1 MKKTLL
7 SAVAGLAVINAAFAI
22 PSPGDR
28 KKLCESK
35 PFDFVWVEKTQTCV
49 PINPCKTSNDKI
61 RDAYCIEAGGVAGI
75 DTANEA
81 IRRYAKNVMK
91 VGVDSIK
98 VVDNGYR
105 PFLSLRTTDGGY
117 YVFGFDGGDY
127 GNNIQGQLKLA
138 CWAYGKQLHYD
149 LNYDSPRYGCLGVNS
164 QKECDDMADFAS
176 LLSGDLVEGEVEQLG
191 QKVCWLTNFDG
202 WYNKRYSHDDVI
214 ENNTYQNPEPIR
226 HPEGIR

>member
-1 MKKTLL
+1 MKRTLL
-7 SAVAGLAVINAAFAI
+7 SVIAGLAVINAASAI

-28 KKLCESK
+28 RKLCESK

-49 PINPCKTSNDKI
+49 PINPCKTSNEKI
-61 RDAYCIEAGGVAGI
+61 RDAYCIDAGGVVDI
-75 DTANEA
+75 NTADEA

-98 VVDNGYR
+98 LIDNGYR

-127 GNNIQGQLKLA
+127 GNNIKGQLELA
-138 CWAYGKQLHYD
+138 CWAYGKQLHYNLQD
-149 LNYDSPRYGCLGVNS
+149 KDGPKYGCLGVNS

-176 LLSGDLVEGEVEQLG
+176 LLSGDLVEGEIEQLG
-191 QKVCWLTNFDG
+191 QSVCWLTNFDG
-202 WYNKRYSHDDVI
+202 WIDRKYSRDDVI
-214 ENNTYQNPEPIR
+214 ENSTYQNPKPII
-226 HPEGIR
+226 H